1 MKEPLAMKFLNDT
14 WTIFLRHLR
23 ATLRNPAFVI
33 ISIVQPVLWLF
44 LFGQLFSRVAAQP
57 GLGSASYAQFL
68 APGIAI
74 MAALFGTAFSGVGL
88 LHDINQ
94 GVVDRFLATPVS
106 RGAVIA
112 GRLLDVAVQA
122 MVQALVLLLA
132 ALLVGARPNGGVAG
146 VALVMVASAL
156 LAIALASLSKGL
168 ALLLRNQE
176 AVLGITNFIL
186 LPMVFLSSMILS
198 RELMPHW
205 IQVASAFNPVDWA
218 VRIARASFEGSGWP
232 VYGRELLQL
241 TAFAAVGYLLALGS
255 LGKYQKSI

>member
-1 MKEPLAMKFLNDT
+1 MDFLKDT
-14 WTIFLRHLR
+14 WTLFQRHFR

-57 GLGSASYAQFL
+57 GAGGASYAQFL

-88 LHDINQ
+88 LYDINQ

-112 GRLLDVAVQA
+112 GRLLDVAAQA

-132 ALLVGARPNGGVAG
+132 SFLVGARPHGGLVG
-146 VALVMVASAL
+146 VLLVMFASAL

-198 RELMPHW
+198 HELMPHW
-205 IQVASAFNPVDWA
+205 IRVASAFNPVDWA
-218 VRIARASFEGSGWP
+218 VRVARGSFEGSAWGEF
-232 VYGRELLQL
+232 GRELVQL
-241 TAFAAVGYLLALGS
+241 TAFAAAGYFLALAS
-255 LGKYQKSI
+255 LRKYQRSI

>member
-1 MKEPLAMKFLNDT
+1 MQFFTDT
-14 WTIFLRHLR
+14 WTIFLRHVR

-33 ISIVQPVLWLF
+33 ISIVQPILWLF
-44 LFGQLFSRVAAQP
+44 LFGQLFSRVAAP
-57 GLGSASYAQFL
+57 SGLGSASYAQFL

-88 LHDINQ
+88 LYDINQ

-112 GRLLDVAVQA
+112 GRLLDVALQA
-122 MVQALVLLLA
+122 MIQALVLLLA
-132 ALLVGARPNGGVAG
+132 SFLVGARPNGGLTG
-146 VALVMVASAL
+146 VILVLVASGL

-176 AVLGITNFIL
+176 AVLGITNFVL
-186 LPMVFLSSMILS
+186 LPMIFLSSMILS
-198 RELMPHW
+198 RDLMPHW

-218 VRIARASFEGSGWP
+218 VQVARASYEGSGWP
-232 VYGRELLQL
+232 VFGRELLQL
-241 TAFAAVGYLLALGS
+241 TAFAAAGYALALGS